1 MTIDQLIDF
10 FEARYNFN
18 ETPYITYPNRV
29 TNIISGYGVGESELI
44 FSGVNEAPFTNELY
58 ARINGNWQVF
68 TIPDTYS
75 QAQSDARYYP
85 ISSNPAGYLTSSSL
99 SSYVQTSTLNNYF
112 TKTESNALYYSVSN
126 PAGYITASSLH
137 DLVTIGTANGL
148 SLFGQQLSLA
158 LASGVN
164 AGAMS
169 IADKVKL
176 DSIVLHDPVTLL
188 GSNGLSLNGQEL
200 SLALATTSTAGA
212 MSASD
217 KTKLNG
223 LSNYTHPTGFTNQPI
238 SPLTG
243 NSVIS
248 RIIINSDGHV
258 TGVETRVLDVAA
270 VGVTPQ
276 ALTRVNDTNV
286 TLTLGGTPA
295 TALLQQV
302 SLTLG
307 WTGEL
312 SVSRGG
318 TGANTFTAGQILI
331 GNGTDPITTITRE
344 GIDTRTSFP
353 AATHTLTSHSDVTL
367 TTPLTNQVLGFNG
380 TTWTNITLDLNN
392 FDYEETDPLFTAF
405 NTTTRGA
412 NTFYAAPNG
421 STGVA
426 GFRTLVTNDIPN
438 VYLRF
443 DITQTL
449 SEAEKSRVRNAIGVV
464 SDSTVYEPAFLK
476 GDVIPNTGTPLTIT
490 NGSNRVVGTADL
502 IIAHNASGWVNKTT
516 LTGANVISNL
526 TVDSFGH
533 ISNWTTRALT
543 LEDLGFVA
551 FDPTTIEATLNDHES
566 RIDAIEALIPT
577 FPSDKN
583 YVHVQNT
590 AAAIWNVTHN
600 LNKKPSVTIID
611 SAGSIVL
618 AKLVYVN
625 LNTVTIDFDGSA
637 TSGEAIFN

>member
-1 MTIDQLIDF
+1 MTVDQLIDF

-29 TNIISGYGVGESELI
+29 TNILSGYGAGESELI

-68 TIPDTYS
+68 TIPNTYS

-85 ISSNPAGYLTSSSL
+85 ISSNPAGYLTSASL
-99 SSYVQTSTLNNYF
+99 SNYVQTSTLNNYF
-112 TKTESNALYYSVSN
+112 TKVESSALYYSVSN

-176 DSIVLHDPVTLL
+176 DSVILHNPVTLL
-188 GSNGLSLNGQEL
+188 NGNGLSLNGQEL
-200 SLALATTSTAGA
+200 SLALATISTAGA

-217 KTKLNG
+217 KTKLNS
-223 LSNYTHPTGFTNQPI
+223 LANYIHPTGFTNQPI
-238 SPLTG
+238 SALTG
-243 NSVIS
+243 NTVIS
-248 RIIINSDGHV
+248 RILVNSDGHV
-258 TGVETRVLDVAA
+258 TGVETRVLDVTA

-276 ALTRVNDTNV
+276 ALTRVNDTNI
-286 TLTLGGTPA
+286 TLTLGGTPS
-295 TALLQQV
+295 TALLQEV

-318 TGANTFTAGQILI
+318 TGANTFTAGQVLI
-331 GNGTDPITTITRE
+331 GNGTNPITNLSRE

-353 AATHTLTSHSDVTL
+353 AATHNLTSHSDVTL
-367 TTPLTNQVLGFNG
+367 TTPSNGQVLGFNG

-405 NTTTRGA
+405 NTTSRVS

-438 VYLRF
+438 VYLRY

-449 SEAEKSRVRNAIGVV
+449 TETEKSRVRNAIGVV

-490 NGSNRVVGTADL
+490 NGSNRIVGTADL
-502 IIAHNASGWVNKTT
+502 IIAHNTSGWVNKTT
-516 LTGANVISNL
+516 LAGANVISNL

-543 LEDLGFVA
+543 LADLGFVA
-551 FDPTTIEATLNDHES
+551 FDPTTIENTLEDHED
-566 RIDAIEALIPT
+566 RIAAIEALIPT

-611 SAGSIVL
+611 SAGSIIL